1 MKESII
7 LTNFFCSIVCAKWAL
22 DLGYSQFRQ
31 IIWGLGGMFFGPFI
45 MLILYIRFIY
55 IAKSKGSSSGDII

>member
-1 MKESII
+1 MNPVLLTNIACSII
-7 LTNFFCSIVCAKWAL
+7 CAKWAL
-22 DLGYSQFRQ
+22 DLGYSQSRQ

-55 IAKSKGSSSGDII
+55 IAKSEGSSSGDII

>member
-7 LTNFFCSIVCAKWAL
+7 LTNFVCSIVCAKWAL

-45 MLILYIRFIY
+45 MLILYIRLIY
-55 IAKSKGSSSGDII
+55 KAKSEGSASGDII